1 MIIEVPRIIMR
12 VLMNDM
18 NVKCAS
24 ESYFENVF
32 GKLKKR
38 NEASLNNVLIRGID
52 LFHWHNL

>member
-1 MIIEVPRIIMR
+1 MR